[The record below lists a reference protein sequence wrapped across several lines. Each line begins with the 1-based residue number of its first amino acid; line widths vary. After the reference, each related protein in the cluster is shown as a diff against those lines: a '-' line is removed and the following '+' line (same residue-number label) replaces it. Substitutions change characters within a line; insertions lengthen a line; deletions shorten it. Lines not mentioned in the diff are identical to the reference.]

1 MKTRLPVV
9 LTLCLALFAALPTWA
24 SARSTQLS
32 VIQDDAKVI
41 ASGDQTRAATLD
53 EMRGLG
59 ADVVKISVSWRDLAN
74 GGKPS
79 NPDDPNAYPAGK
91 WAPYDSA
98 IQGAIARGLGVFVNL
113 NGPAPDWAS
122 KGGGGATRPKAS
134 EFAHFA
140 RAVGTRYSGTFVP
153 PGGTTP
159 APAPGGGG
167 GGGGGPAP
175 CIVPPLCGGTSAV
188 ASLFGGAP
196 TAPSASAAQAN
207 ALPAVKLW
215 SVWNE
220 PNLPVFLLPQRSS
233 AKSHYPV
240 SPTLYRN
247 LYRAAYSGLAATGHG
262 KDTILLG
269 ELLPVGKSSKTAR
282 SSIRPL
288 EFLREVACVDRRYR
302 AYKGNSAKVRG
313 CTKFKAIPISGIAH
327 HPYALAGGPT
337 KRPPSSDDVTIG
349 TLSRLTKVVDRLR
362 ARGRFS
368 GPRRPPLWLTEFG
381 VQTDPPD
388 YLFGAPIKRVPTY
401 LGMAERLAERNSR
414 VYSYSQYPLV
424 DDRTTSGFQSGLRF
438 NNGKAKPGIYQE
450 YKLPIFVRR
459 TGSSSVSF
467 WGGVRSADNGGTVT
481 LFSRKGSKGKF
492 TVLKKTVKLNK
503 RGYFEVRVRASS
515 ASKRQF
521 KFGFGKARSITVT
534 AH

>member
-1 MKTRLPVV
+1 MNRRLPVL
-9 LTLCLALFAALPTWA
+9 LTICLAAIAALPTYA
-24 SARSTQLS
+24 SARSTQYS
-32 VIQDDAKVI
+32 VIQDDARVI
-41 ASGDQTRAATLD
+41 ASGADTRTATLD

-59 ADVVKISVSWRDLAN
+59 ADVIKISISWRDLAG

-79 NPDDPNAYPAGK
+79 NPDDPNAYPAAK
-91 WAPYDSA
+91 WEPYDAA
-98 IQGAIARGLGVFVNL
+98 IQGAVARGLGVFLNV

-122 KGGGGATRPKAS
+122 KGSGGTTRPNAS
-134 EFAHFA
+134 AFGHFA
-140 RAVGTRYSGTFVP
+140 RAVGTRYSGTFAP
-153 PGGTTP
+153 AGGTPTP
-159 APAPGGGG
+159 TPAPGGGG
-167 GGGGGPAP
+167 GGTP
-175 CIVPPLCGGTSAV
+175 CIVPPLCGNAM
-188 ASLFGGAP
+188 
-196 TAPSASAAQAN
+196 AAAN

-233 AKSHYPV
+233 TKSHYPV

-247 LYRAAYSGLAATGHG
+247 LYRAAYGGLAATGHG

-269 ELLPVGKSSKTAR
+269 ELLPVGKSSHTTR

-288 EFLREVACVDRRYR
+288 EFLRELACVDSRYH
-302 AYKGNSAKVRG
+302 AYKGSNAKARG
-313 CTKFKAIPISGIAH
+313 CTGFKALPISGIAY
-327 HPYALAGGPT
+327 HPYALSGGPT
-337 KRPPSSDDVTIG
+337 KRPPSRDDATIG
-349 TLSRLTKVVDRLR
+349 TLSRVTRVVDRLR

-388 YLFGAPIKRVPTY
+388 YLFGAPIKRVPTN
-401 LGMAERLAERNSR
+401 LGRAERLAEHNSR

-438 NNGKAKPGIYQE
+438 TSGKAKPGIYQE

-459 TGSSSVSF
+459 SGRSAVDF
-467 WGGVRSADNGGTVT
+467 WGGVRAADSGGTVT
-481 LFSRKGSKGKF
+481 LYSRVGTKGAFKP
-492 TVLKKTVKLNK
+492 LKTGVKLGS

-521 KFGFGKARSITVT
+521 KFGFGKQRSIIVT

>member
-1 MKTRLPVV
+1 MNSRLPVAI
-9 LTLCLALFAALPTWA
+9 TLCLALLAALPAWA

-32 VIQDDAKVI
+32 IIQDDAKVI
-41 ASGDQTRAATLD
+41 ASGDQTRGATLD

-59 ADVVKISVSWRDLAN
+59 ADVIKISISWRDLAN

-79 NPDDPNAYPAGK
+79 NPDDPNAYPADK

-98 IQGAIARGLGVFVNL
+98 VQGAIQRGLGVFLNI

-122 KGGGGATRPKAS
+122 KGSGGVTRPNAGA
-134 EFAHFA
+134 FGHFA
-140 RAVGTRYSGTFVP
+140 KAVGTRYSGSFVP
-153 PGGTTP
+153 AGGTTP
-159 APAPGGGG
+159 PAPSPGGGG
-167 GGGGGPAP
+167 GGNPQP
-175 CIVPPLCGGTSAV
+175 CIVPPLCG
-188 ASLFGGAP
+188 
-196 TAPSASAAQAN
+196 SASAFTSQAG

-233 AKSHYPV
+233 TKSHYPV

-247 LYRAAYSGLAATGHG
+247 LYRAAYGGLAATGHG

-269 ELLPVGKSSKTAR
+269 ELLPVGKSSKTTR

-288 EFLREVACVDRRYR
+288 DFLREVACVDRRYH
-302 AYKGNSAKVRG
+302 AYRGTAAKVRG
-313 CTKFKAIPISGIAH
+313 CKGFKAIPISGIAH

-337 KRPPSSDDVTIG
+337 RRPPSSDDVTIG

-362 ARGRFS
+362 ARHRFS
-368 GPRRPPLWLTEFG
+368 GPRLPPLWLTEFG

-388 YLFGAPIKRVPTY
+388 YLFGAPIKRVSTY
-401 LGMAERLAERNSR
+401 LGMAERIAEHNSR

-438 NNGKAKPGIYQE
+438 NNGNVKPGIYQE

-459 TGSSSVSF
+459 SGGSSVSF
-467 WGGVRSADNGGTVT
+467 WGGVRSADNGGNVT

-503 RGYFEVRVRASS
+503 RGYFEARVRASS

-521 KFGFGKARSITVT
+521 KFGFGKQRSITVT

>member
-1 MKTRLPVV
+1 MNRRLPVV
-9 LTLCLALFAALPTWA
+9 LILCLAAIAALPAYA

-59 ADVVKISVSWRDLAN
+59 ADVIKISISWRDLAN

-79 NPDDPNAYPAGK
+79 NPDDPNAYPASK

-98 IQGAIARGLGVFVNL
+98 VQGAIARGLGVFLNV

-122 KGGGGATRPKAS
+122 KGGAGTTRPSTS
-134 EFAHFA
+134 EFGHFA
-140 RAVGTRYSGTFVP
+140 RAVGTRYSGSFAP
-153 PGGTTP
+153 PGGAAP

-167 GGGGGPAP
+167 GDPAP

-196 TAPSASAAQAN
+196 TPAPGASAAQAN

-233 AKSHYPV
+233 TKSHYPV

-247 LYRAAYSGLAATGHG
+247 LYRAAYGGLAATGHG

-269 ELLPVGKSSKTAR
+269 ELLPVGKSSKTPR

-288 EFLREVACVDRRYR
+288 EFLRELACVDRRYH
-302 AYKGNSAKVRG
+302 AYTGSNAKVRG
-313 CTKFKAIPISGIAH
+313 CKGFKAIPISGIAY

-337 KRPPSSDDVTIG
+337 KRPPSSDDATIG
-349 TLSRLTKVVDRLR
+349 TLSRVTKVVDRLR
-362 ARGRFS
+362 ARHRFS
-368 GPRRPPLWLTEFG
+368 GPRRAPLWLTEFG

-401 LGMAERLAERNSR
+401 LGMSERIAQHNSR

-438 NNGKAKPGIYQE
+438 TAGNAKPGIYQE

-459 TGSSSVSF
+459 SGRSSVSF
-467 WGGVRSADNGGTVT
+467 WGGVRSADSGGTVT
-481 LFSRKGSKGKF
+481 LFSRVGSKGKF
-492 TVLKKTVKLNK
+492 KPMGTAKLNK
-503 RGYFEVRVRASS
+503 RGYFEKRLRASS

-534 AH
+534 SH

>member
-1 MKTRLPVV
+1 MT
-9 LTLCLALFAALPTWA
+9 AQAGALP
-24 SARSTQLS
+24 S
-32 VIQDDAKVI
+32 
-41 ASGDQTRAATLD
+41 
-53 EMRGLG
+53 
-59 ADVVKISVSWRDLAN
+59 
-74 GGKPS
+74 
-79 NPDDPNAYPAGK
+79 
-91 WAPYDSA
+91 
-98 IQGAIARGLGVFVNL
+98 
-113 NGPAPDWAS
+113 
-122 KGGGGATRPKAS
+122 
-134 EFAHFA
+134 
-140 RAVGTRYSGTFVP
+140 
-153 PGGTTP
+153 
-159 APAPGGGG
+159 
-167 GGGGGPAP
+167 
-175 CIVPPLCGGTSAV
+175 
-188 ASLFGGAP
+188 
-196 TAPSASAAQAN
+196 
-207 ALPAVKLW
+207 VKLW

-233 AKSHYPV
+233 TRSHYPV

-247 LYRAAYSGLAATGHG
+247 LYRAAYGGLAASGHG

-269 ELLPVGKSSKTAR
+269 ELLPVGKSSHTPR

-288 EFLREVACVDRRYR
+288 DFLREVACVDRSYH
-302 AYKGNSAKVRG
+302 AFKGANAKQRG
-313 CTKFKAIPISGIAH
+313 CTGFKAIPLSGIAY

-337 KRPPSSDDVTIG
+337 KRPPSSDDATIG
-349 TLSRLTKVVDRLR
+349 TLSRVTKVVDRLR
-362 ARGRFS
+362 ARGRLS
-368 GPRRPPLWLTEFG
+368 GPRKPPLWLTEFG

-401 LGMAERLAERNSR
+401 LGMSERIAERNRR

-438 NNGKAKPGIYQE
+438 TNGNPKPGIYQE

-459 TGSSSVSF
+459 SGRSAVDF

-481 LFSRKGSKGKF
+481 LFSRVGKGKF
-492 TVLKKTVKLNK
+492 TVLKKSVKLGK